1 MISSNMKD
9 QEENPRR
16 EAEQGNDAVVNVTQ
30 HDLVNRLETSTEKA
44 Q

>member
-30 HDLVNRLETSTEKA
+30 RDLVNRLETSTEKA